1 MRKTRR
7 GVSRHRGESVE
18 PVPEIPRDD
27 PKGPEASATLVIKGT
42 TQQVREN
49 MGSDGTLPVEPE
61 EEGEIPFADAIK
73 NPENTVVVSRI
84 APRKQNGVKLNI
96 EVYKEKCPLTL
107 PAIEEAVFSESGGKR
122 FRVAVLDPDEH
133 TIAARVIETDV
144 EPVIPAQPETTQ
156 QQPGQVLAGEGAVDP
171 AEQVINQLDIQH
183 EVTRRQVAI
192 EQMRQQLRDMK
203 GEGHGQP
210 AADPRL
216 IVMEENLKELQRQI
230 ADSQQKREYTDRIA
244 ALEKK
249 IEETRRPA
257 EDKTIALLLQ
267 QMRDDR
273 AASDKRFETLM
284 AKMNDDKQDAML
296 EELRAIKTSKNSSKS
311 DFMESIQQF
320 KALADTLGWKRPGD
334 GDGDEPDD
342 REWWKVV
349 LEDHVPKIFAMY
361 EEKQKKGEAPLTK
374 EQLMAELDAASIKV
388 TNDIRAR
395 QQLAARLPAPAV
407 PVAPVV
413 PPAPGAPAAAPPVGP
428 PPMQE
433 LTGPPPLSDGA
444 ITVDLAPS
452 AAQRPPTVDEAIRAR
467 VSTTFDA
474 LDHESQIRPT
484 EFEWS
489 LYAWRNLPTTDG
501 GALDRLAHAD
511 DAASALQVFVPHV
524 APERLKSLA
533 DRLQADAKLAPWI
546 QRGLDDLREW
556 WGELAK
562 DPNFNPED
570 DGEPEPDNNEGA

>member
-7 GVSRHRGESVE
+7 SVHRRVESTAE
-18 PVPEIPRDD
+18 PVPETLRDE

-49 MGSDGTLPVEPE
+49 IGSDGVAPE
-61 EEGEIPFADAIK
+61 EEGEIPFADAVK

-84 APRKQNGVKLNI
+84 APRKQDGVKLNI

-107 PAIEEAVFSESGGKR
+107 PAIEEAVFQEAGGKR

-133 TIAARVIETDV
+133 TIAARVIESDLD
-144 EPVIPAQPETTQ
+144 PVIPPQPPPAQP
-156 QQPGQVLAGEGAVDP
+156 QPGQVLAGERPPDP
-171 AEQVINQLDIQH
+171 DEQVINQLDMQH

-230 ADSQQKREYTDRIA
+230 AESKQKQEYTDRIA

-249 IEETRRPA
+249 VEENRKPT

-284 AKMNDDKQDAML
+284 AKLADEKQDAML
-296 EELRAIKTSKNSSKS
+296 DELRAIKTSKNSSKS

-320 KALADTLGWKRPGD
+320 KALADTLGWERPGD

-349 LEDHVPKIFAMY
+349 LEDHVPKLLNMY
-361 EEKQKKGEAPLTK
+361 EEKKKAGEAPLTK

-388 TNDIRAR
+388 TNEIRAR
-395 QQLAARLPAPAV
+395 QLAARLPAPAV
-407 PVAPVV
+407 PVAPAP
-413 PPAPGAPAAAPPVGP
+413 PPAPGTPAPPPAGP
-428 PPMQE
+428 PPVQE

-444 ITVDLAPS
+444 IIVDLAPP

-484 EFEWS
+484 EYEWS

-524 APERLKSLA
+524 TPERLKPLA
-533 DRLQADAKLAPWI
+533 DRLQTDAKLAPWI

-570 DGEPEPDNNEGA
+570 EEVEPEPNEGA